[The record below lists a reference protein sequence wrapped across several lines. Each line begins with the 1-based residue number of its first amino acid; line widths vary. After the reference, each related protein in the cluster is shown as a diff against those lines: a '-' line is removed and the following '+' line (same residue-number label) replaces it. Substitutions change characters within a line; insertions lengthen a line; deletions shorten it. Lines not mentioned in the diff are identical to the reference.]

1 MAYIASA
8 PVRFD
13 RDYKIGEIIP
23 PEAVDPKRVNNLI
36 RMGKIIAA
44 DIPAA
49 KPKQETNGTDGSK
62 SGPDNSPEDEG
73 PQADSAEPT
82 EILPGSFDVEQLAT
96 WKNSELEKL
105 AADLGVDI
113 SKARNKSER
122 AQLIAVAEIQ
132 HSAKDGEAGED
143 SELPSE

>member
-23 PEAVDPKRVNNLI
+23 PEAIDPKRVNNLI
-36 RMGKIIAA
+36 RMGKIISA
-44 DIPAA
+44 DIP
-49 KPKQETNGTDGSK
+49 KPKQEADGTDGPK

-82 EILPGSFDVEQLAT
+82 EILPGSFDAEQLAT

-113 SKARNKSER
+113 SRARNKSER
-122 AQLIAVAEIQ
+122 AQLIAAAEIQ
-132 HSAKDGEAGED
+132 HPAKGGEAGED

>member
-23 PEAVDPKRVNNLI
+23 PEAIDPKRVNNLI
-36 RMGKIIAA
+36 RMGKIISA
-44 DIPAA
+44 DIP
-49 KPKQETNGTDGSK
+49 KPKQEADGTDGPK

>member
-23 PEAVDPKRVNNLI
+23 PEAIDSKRVNNLI
-36 RMGKIIAA
+36 RMGKIISA
-44 DIPAA
+44 DIP
-49 KPKQETNGTDGSK
+49 KPKHETDGTDGPK
-62 SGPDNSPEDEG
+62 SGPDDSPEDEG

-82 EILPGSFDVEQLAT
+82 EILPGSFDAEQLAT

-122 AQLIAVAEIQ
+122 AQLIAAAEIQ
-132 HSAKDGEAGED
+132 HPAKDEGVQEGFEPPGE
-143 SELPSE
+143 

>member
-23 PEAVDPKRVNNLI
+23 PEAIDSKRVNNLI
-36 RMGKIIAA
+36 RMGKIISA
-44 DIPAA
+44 DIP
-49 KPKQETNGTDGSK
+49 KPKQEAAGTDGPK
-62 SGPDNSPEDEG
+62 SGPDDSPEDEG

-82 EILPGSFDVEQLAT
+82 EILPGSFDAEQLAT

-122 AQLIAVAEIQ
+122 AQLIAAAEIQ
-132 HSAKDGEAGED
+132 HPAKGGEAGED

>member
-23 PEAVDPKRVNNLI
+23 PEAIDSKRVNNLI
-36 RMGKIIAA
+36 RMGKIISA
-44 DIPAA
+44 DIP
-49 KPKQETNGTDGSK
+49 KPKQETDGTDGPK
-62 SGPDNSPEDEG
+62 SGPDDSPEDEG
-73 PQADSAEPT
+73 SQADGAEPT
-82 EILPGSFDVEQLAT
+82 EILPGSFDAEQLAT

-122 AQLIAVAEIQ
+122 AQLIAAAEIQ
-132 HSAKDGEAGED
+132 HPAKDEGVQEGFEPPGE
-143 SELPSE
+143 

>member
-23 PEAVDPKRVNNLI
+23 PEAIDSKRVNNLI
-36 RMGKIIAA
+36 RMGKIISA
-44 DIPAA
+44 DIP
-49 KPKQETNGTDGSK
+49 KPKQETDGTDGPK
-62 SGPDNSPEDEG
+62 SGPDDSPEDEG
-73 PQADSAEPT
+73 SQADGAEPT

-122 AQLIAVAEIQ
+122 AQLIAAAEIQ
-132 HSAKDGEAGED
+132 HPAKDEGVQEGFEPPGE
-143 SELPSE
+143 

>member
-23 PEAVDPKRVNNLI
+23 PEAIDPKRVNNLI
-36 RMGKIIAA
+36 RMGKIISA
-44 DIPAA
+44 DIP
-49 KPKQETNGTDGSK
+49 KPKQEADGTDGPK

-82 EILPGSFDVEQLAT
+82 EILPGSFDAEQLAT

-122 AQLIAVAEIQ
+122 AQLIAAAEIQ
-132 HSAKDGEAGED
+132 HPAKGGEAGED

>member
-23 PEAVDPKRVNNLI
+23 PEAIDPKRVNNLI
-36 RMGKIIAA
+36 RMGKIISA
-44 DIPAA
+44 DIP
-49 KPKQETNGTDGSK
+49 KPKQEADGTDGPK

-82 EILPGSFDVEQLAT
+82 EILPGSFDAEQLAT

-122 AQLIAVAEIQ
+122 AQLIAAEIQ
-132 HSAKDGEAGED
+132 HPAKGGEAGED

>member
-23 PEAVDPKRVNNLI
+23 PEAIDPKRVNNLI
-36 RMGKIIAA
+36 RMGKIISA
-44 DIPAA
+44 DIP
-49 KPKQETNGTDGSK
+49 KPKQEADGTDGPK

-82 EILPGSFDVEQLAT
+82 EILPGSFDAEQLAT

-122 AQLIAVAEIQ
+122 AQLIAAAKIQ
-132 HSAKDGEAGED
+132 HPAKDGEAGED

>member
-1 MAYIASA
+1 
-8 PVRFD
+8 
-13 RDYKIGEIIP
+13 
-23 PEAVDPKRVNNLI
+23 
-36 RMGKIIAA
+36 MGKIISA
-44 DIPAA
+44 DIP
-49 KPKQETNGTDGSK
+49 KPKQETDGTDGPK
-62 SGPDNSPEDEG
+62 SGPDDSPEDEG

-122 AQLIAVAEIQ
+122 AQLIAAAEIQ
-132 HSAKDGEAGED
+132 HPAKDEGVQEGFEPPGE
-143 SELPSE
+143 

>member
-23 PEAVDPKRVNNLI
+23 PEAIDPKRVNNLI
-36 RMGKIIAA
+36 RMGKIISA
-44 DIPAA
+44 DIP
-49 KPKQETNGTDGSK
+49 KPKQEADGTDGPK

-82 EILPGSFDVEQLAT
+82 EILPGSFDAEQLAT

-113 SKARNKSER
+113 SRARNKSER

>member
-23 PEAVDPKRVNNLI
+23 PEAIDPKRVNNLI
-36 RMGKIIAA
+36 RMGKIISA
-44 DIPAA
+44 DIP
-49 KPKQETNGTDGSK
+49 KPKQEADGTDGPK

-82 EILPGSFDVEQLAT
+82 EILPGSFDAEQLAT

-113 SKARNKSER
+113 SRARNKSER
-122 AQLIAVAEIQ
+122 AQLIAAAKIQ
-132 HSAKDGEAGED
+132 HPAKDGEAGED

>member
-23 PEAVDPKRVNNLI
+23 PEAIDPKRVNNLI
-36 RMGKIIAA
+36 RMGKIISA
-44 DIPAA
+44 DIP
-49 KPKQETNGTDGSK
+49 KPKQEADGTDGPK
-62 SGPDNSPEDEG
+62 SGPDDSPEDEG

-82 EILPGSFDVEQLAT
+82 EILPGSFDAEQLAT

-122 AQLIAVAEIQ
+122 AQLIAAEIQ
-132 HSAKDGEAGED
+132 HPAKGGEAGED